1 MIENPSELFGIDLPD
16 KCMGCAVQCENVAEL
31 GKLMA
36 NKDMGN
42 MIGESLVGEE
52 GREFDEMLETK
63 LPEKIAA
70 EAKTNLRQ
78 LVGDG
83 LEDIDRRITDVKD
96 KITADALACDG
107 VLKMRATKGDVI
119 YTVSVC
125 TSQRE
130 YTRDSSAPEHLSVH
144 VNATSREA

>member
-1 MIENPSELFGIDLPD
+1 MIENPSEFLGIDLPD

-31 GKLMA
+31 AKLMA
-36 NKDMGN
+36 RQEMGN
-42 MIGESLVGEE
+42 RVGESLVGDE
-52 GREFDEMLETK
+52 GKEFDEMLEAN
-63 LPEKIAA
+63 LPKEVAA
-70 EAKTNLRQ
+70 EAKTNVRQ
-78 LVGDG
+78 VVGDG
-83 LEDIDRRITDVKD
+83 LEDVDRRITDVKD